1 MSTRRI
7 DRPTVVPTQRSTTGT
22 ADRATRATP
31 DAAPAPQARKD
42 GFDSGAARPAPAVTL
57 GGSASVA
64 APESTSKAGGSLAAS
79 MQPQVHAATGYG
91 AHFGSNSR
99 TATAVVDGQGRVTLP
114 TGNGRGPS
122 FTAEAGKP
130 FSVTVDPS
138 RVSSSA
144 QKVELV
150 WRQVPGGTEQ
160 AIPLTDG
167 SKDPKTGKLNT
178 LPAKLDVPPD
188 ATGLLR
194 LSIRT
199 TSADGKVSNHWDPSS
214 DAAIASREGAT
225 VAFTDDWKVQTEGA
239 VRAGDRLT
247 LAYDRDR
254 VSAMFGGKVPSDVVA
269 CVSFDGEPP
278 LEVPLTVKPDG
289 AGGQGTMFMPSLR
302 VPFEATKVS
311 IWFKGQADGQTAWDS
326 AFGKNYSFN
335 VGTAR
340 DDADPSW
347 KAELLRSKS
356 FPNLQEGDFVGI
368 GPSSQRYNCI
378 AWTLGIRDQWVW
390 PGTRVEDF
398 DKLYGK
404 EGYKPLKDLD
414 LSHDPNVEKI
424 VVYGL
429 KPKTGTGPIEVTHG
443 ARMDE
448 QGRLTSKIGTQ
459 PLIRHNSA
467 DDLTGPSYGEPVRV
481 YVRPRQVPVNPS

>member
-7 DRPTVVPTQRSTTGT
+7 DRPASVPTQRSTGT
-22 ADRATRATP
+22 ADRATRATS
-31 DAAPAPQARKD
+31 DKAPASQARKD
-42 GFDSGAARPAPAVTL
+42 GFDSGAPRPTPGVPL
-57 GGSASVA
+57 GGSALLS
-64 APESTSKAGGSLAAS
+64 APEATSKAGGSLAAS
-79 MQPQVHAATGYG
+79 MQPEVHAATGYT
-91 AHFGSNSR
+91 AHFGPSSR
-99 TATAVVDGQGRVTLP
+99 TAGATVDGQGRVTLP

-130 FSVTVDPS
+130 FSVTIDPS

-167 SKDPKTGKLNT
+167 SRDSKTGKLNT
-178 LPAKLDVPPD
+178 LPARLDVPPD

-199 TSADGKVSNHWDPSS
+199 TGADGRVSNHWDPSS

-225 VAFTDDWKVQTEGA
+225 VAFTDDWKVHTEGT

-254 VSAMFGGKVPSDVVA
+254 LSAMFGGKVPSDAVA

-278 LEVPLTVKPDG
+278 LEVPLTVKPDQAGQPG
-289 AGGQGTMFMPSLR
+289 AMYMPSLR
-302 VPFEATKVS
+302 VPYEATKVS

-326 AFGKNYSFN
+326 AFGKNYTFN

-378 AWTLGIRDQWVW
+378 AWTLGIRDEWVW

-404 EGYKPLKDLD
+404 EGYKPLNSLD

-429 KPKTGTGPIEVTHG
+429 KPRNGTGPMEVTHG

-448 QGRLTSKIGTQ
+448 QGRFTSKIGTQ